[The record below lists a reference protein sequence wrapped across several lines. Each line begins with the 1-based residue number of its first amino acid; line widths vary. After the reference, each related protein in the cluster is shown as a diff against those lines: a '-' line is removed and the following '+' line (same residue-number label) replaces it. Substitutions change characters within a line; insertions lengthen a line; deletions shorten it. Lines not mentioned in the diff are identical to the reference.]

1 MKNFDAFKQVIER
14 ELLSHPVVSE
24 NPFTSWFKRGQ
35 ATEDQVKDLVI
46 QFSVFSNHFLI
57 VQAKR
62 MVFAQTEEGE
72 RCARNILMNEC
83 GVGLDRGTGSPEGR
97 AFSSSNAHI
106 SWLRDLGRALD
117 MPARELGRWEN
128 ASPATKAFLRGLD
141 RTYGSRDASTGAG
154 ASFAVET
161 WASFGLGHAPELE
174 ARNFWKELI
183 AGLKGHNARRA
194 KEGLPAL
201 PLHFF
206 EYHFAL
212 ESGHGANVWQELEQ
226 SFGASGFSQARFIAA
241 GKKALDSVH
250 TFWKGLDQS
259 RRRMEAD
266 RSESLAGIN
275 VAQWAF

>member
-14 ELLSHPVVSE
+14 ELLSHPVVRE
-24 NPFTSWFKRGQ
+24 NPFTSWFKRGE
-35 ATEDQVKDLVI
+35 ASDEQVRDLVL
-46 QFSVFSNHFLI
+46 QFSVFSNHFLV

-97 AFSSSNAHI
+97 SFASANAHI
-106 SWLRDLGRALD
+106 NWLRGLGNALS
-117 MPARELGRWEN
+117 MPPRELGRWEN
-128 ASPATKAFLRGLD
+128 GSAATKAFLRGLD
-141 RTYGSRDASTGAG
+141 RTYGSRDAAVGAG
-154 ASFAVET
+154 ASFAVES
-161 WASFGLGHAPELE
+161 WAAFGLGHAPELE

-183 AGLKGHNARRA
+183 AGLKGHNARRVA
-194 KEGLPAL
+194 EGLPTL

-212 ESGHGANVWQELEQ
+212 ESGHGANVWAELGQ
-226 SFGASGFSQARFIAA
+226 SFGTPGFSPARFIDG
-241 GKKALDSVH
+241 GKKALDAVH
-250 TFWKGLDQS
+250 AFWKGLDQS
-259 RRRMEAD
+259 RRRLETSRRED
-266 RSESLAGIN
+266 LAGIN